1 MGRLW
6 IGLAAGALLAATSA
20 SALAQGASKSAQLQ
34 LAKQAERLKPGQWV
48 WAPKIAPKG
57 PILVYVDLDRQVAT
71 VYRNGIRIGV
81 STISSGK
88 PGYDTPTGV
97 FTILEKNVVHHS
109 SKYNNASM
117 PYQQRLTSYGVALHA
132 GGLPGYPESHGCVH
146 LPIAFSRLLFAAMP
160 MGGTV
165 IIAGRH
171 GDPYKVP
178 AAGVLA
184 PALTGGIPAAA
195 VPIAP
200 NQDYSWN
207 PARAASGPV
216 SIIVSTG
223 DQQVVV
229 LRNGVEIGRAK
240 AEVQQQMTSAQV
252 MTLTGGARP
261 EWIQVGVT
269 DLANQPGEIISTE
282 GVERMHL
289 PAGFVTAMRS
299 VMGPG
304 TTVLVTQASVNGAT
318 TGRQTAVMDAE
329 KPGKK

>member
-1 MGRLW
+1 MGRIW
-6 IGLAAGALLAATSA
+6 IGLAAGALLAATA
-20 SALAQGASKSAQLQ
+20 APAMAQGAAKSAQLQ

-171 GDPYKVP
+171 GDPYKRP

-184 PALTGGIPAAA
+184 PALTGGIPRSRRCR
-195 VPIAP
+195 IAP
-200 NQDYSWN
+200 DQGLQLEPDAGR
-207 PARAASGPV
+207 PTGPV

-240 AEVQQQMTSAQV
+240 AEVQQQMTHPP
-252 MTLTGGARP
+252 R
-261 EWIQVGVT
+261 
-269 DLANQPGEIISTE
+269 
-282 GVERMHL
+282 
-289 PAGFVTAMRS
+289 
-299 VMGPG
+299 
-304 TTVLVTQASVNGAT
+304 
-318 TGRQTAVMDAE
+318 
-329 KPGKK
+329 

>member
-1 MGRLW
+1 
-6 IGLAAGALLAATSA
+6 LLAATSA